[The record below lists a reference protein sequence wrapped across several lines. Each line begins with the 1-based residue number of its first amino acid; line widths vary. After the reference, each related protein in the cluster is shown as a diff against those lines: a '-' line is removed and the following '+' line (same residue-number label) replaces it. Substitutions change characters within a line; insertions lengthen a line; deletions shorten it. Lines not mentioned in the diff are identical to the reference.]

1 MRHRGQNDTSQT
13 QHNAPDGTLATLA
26 DLYATTRPAP
36 GKHRAPVAPLIPEQ
50 NQPTHDT
57 AAAAPTDAPTDAPAD
72 APAVP
77 EQASAPSAA
86 PDDARETARKA
97 ALEAAAQAARGGR
110 AAPAD
115 IPTTAQWRASHLPRI
130 IAGSLLAAAVVGTTV
145 LAVRYAQSRTS
156 DDFISLAIGLGVVV
170 TLWAVLIASTPQ
182 VVSLDG
188 PMLTVRNTS
197 GSETFDL
204 SDGLQSVD
212 VVGDPRTS
220 YWAVLLH
227 RPNSS
232 TVVLRRHD
240 VNATEVDP
248 IVRHYRSVAT
258 RRFTE
263 RQARFSS

>member
-1 MRHRGQNDTSQT
+1 MRHRGQNEISQAQGNT
-13 QHNAPDGTLATLA
+13 PDGTLATFA
-26 DLYATTRPAP
+26 QLYAPTRPAP
-36 GKHRAPVAPLIPEQ
+36 GKHRAPVTPLIPEQ
-50 NQPTHDT
+50 KLPTHDM
-57 AAAAPTDAPTDAPAD
+57 AA
-72 APAVP
+72 AVP
-77 EQASAPSAA
+77 EQASAPESA
-86 PDDARETARKA
+86 PDDVREIARNA
-97 ALEAAAQAARGGR
+97 ALEAAAKATGSQAA
-110 AAPAD
+110 AALE
-115 IPTTAQWRASHLPRI
+115 IPHTAQWRASHLPRI
-130 IAGSLLAAAVVGTTV
+130 VAGSLLAAAVAGTTA

-170 TLWAVLIASTPQ
+170 TLWAVMIASTPQ

-227 RPNSS
+227 RHNST

-240 VNATEVDP
+240 VNASEVDP
-248 IVRHYRSVAT
+248 IVRHYRAVAT

-263 RQARFSS
+263 GQARFSS

>member
-1 MRHRGQNDTSQT
+1 MRHRGQHDTSQT
-13 QHNAPDGTLATLA
+13 QGPVPDGTLATRA
-26 DLYATTRPAP
+26 GLYPTARPAP
-36 GKHRAPVAPLIPEQ
+36 GKHRAPVAPPIPVQ
-50 NQPTHDT
+50 TLPTHDM
-57 AAAAPTDAPTDAPAD
+57 AVEPAIET
-72 APAVP
+72 PVESPVETPVVP
-77 EQASAPSAA
+77 GQAGGPSAA
-86 PDDARETARKA
+86 PDDAREVAREA
-97 ALEAAAQAARGGR
+97 AHEAAAKVTRGGR
-110 AAPAD
+110 AAAPA
-115 IPTTAQWRASHLPRI
+115 IPHTAQWRASHLPRI
-130 IAGSLLAAAVVGTTV
+130 MAGSLLAAAVVGTTV

-156 DDFISLAIGLGVVV
+156 DDFVSLAIGLGVVV

-188 PMLTVRNTS
+188 AMLTVRNTS

-227 RPNSS
+227 RPNST

-248 IVRHYRSVAT
+248 IVRHYRTVAT